1 MSNLDVV
8 ELRDARSRH
17 EMAVFPWRVYRGD
30 KNWVPPIIK
39 DREKLLDPSRNA
51 VLRNGDAALFGA
63 RRDDGLVGT
72 IAAYVDRG
80 FNDYL
85 HKTVGWFGFFEVLD
99 DYEAAEALL
108 GTARDWVRKRGM
120 SELRGPMNFHR
131 DRERGILVEGADC
144 PPPLLCGHSPPYYA
158 GFVERFG
165 MVKHAD
171 DFARRVPLDQWVAP
185 DGTLAPRLARL
196 QKVAQR
202 RTGVSIRRASMAD
215 WDAEVQRVRRL
226 YDATIGQMPDHVP
239 WTDHDIQAFAEELR
253 PLVHPDFC
261 LFGEIEGK
269 TVGFAVAVPDF
280 NQVLVHLDGYLDGI
294 NKLRAWWYMKRIN
307 VLSSKVGGVL
317 VEYQGLGIEALF
329 LLQIATAAAARGY
342 RWIEMSLQ
350 AEGNEKAGT
359 VVKRLGAE
367 DYKRYR
373 LYKLPL

>member
-1 MSNLDVV
+1 MGNLDVV
-8 ELRDARSRH
+8 EVRDARDRH
-17 EMAVFPWRVYRGD
+17 EMVVFPWRVYRGD

-39 DREKLLDPSRNA
+39 DRKKLLDPSRNA
-51 VLRNGDAALFGA
+51 LFQNGDATLFAA
-63 RRDDGLVGT
+63 RRDGDLVGT

-80 FNDYL
+80 FNEYL
-85 HKTVGWFGFFEVLD
+85 RQKVGWFGFFEVLD

-108 GTARDWVRKRGM
+108 GTAADWVRERGM
-120 SELRGPMNFHR
+120 AQLRGPMNFHR

-144 PPPLLCGHSPPYYA
+144 PPPLLCAHSPPYYA

-171 DFARRVPLDQWVAP
+171 DFARRVRLDRWVGP

-202 RTGVSIRRASMAD
+202 RTRVSIRPVRLDD
-215 WDAEVQRVRRL
+215 WDTEVQRVRKL

-239 WTDHDIQAFAEELR
+239 WTDHDIKAFAEGLR

-261 LFGEIEGK
+261 LFGEIEGE
-269 TVGFAVAVPDF
+269 TVGFAVAIPDF
-280 NQVLVHLDGYLDGI
+280 NQVLIHLNGRLDGI
-294 NKLRAWWYMKRIN
+294 NKLRAWWYMRHVD

-317 VEYQGLGIEALF
+317 EEYQGLGIEALF
-329 LLQIATAAAARGY
+329 LLQIATAAAAKHY

-350 AEGNEKAGT
+350 AEDNEKAGT
-359 VVKRLGAE
+359 VVRRLGARN
-367 DYKRYR
+367 YKRYR